1 MRDMRKKTISLMLL
15 VIAFIHIVPVV
26 GFLGAERLESL
37 YGVVITSPDLEI
49 LMRHRAVLFG
59 ILGCFFV
66 RAAFKPDYQPLAF
79 TAAAATLFPFF
90 YLVFGAENPNEA
102 LQGLARADLI
112 ALGCLCIATI
122 LFYLPIKDRQHGT
135 AGSAA

>member
-1 MRDMRKKTISLMLL
+1 MHDMRKKTVSLMLL

-37 YGVVITSPDLEI
+37 YGVAIASPDLEI

-59 ILGCFFV
+59 ILGCLFA

-79 TAAAATLFPFF
+79 IAAAATLLPFF

-102 LQGLARADLI
+102 LQGLVRADLI

-122 LFYLPIKDRQHGT
+122 LFYLPIKDSQHGT
-135 AGSAA
+135 AESAA